1 MFKKHYFNIVID
13 LKSKEGTMHNL
24 FKFIH
29 SYLFV
34 IVQLKHMNNI
44 FVLVTT
50 LQSTLFPQMLT
61 LKNSDAIVY
70 TN

>member
-44 FVLVTT
+44 FV
-50 LQSTLFPQMLT
+50 
-61 LKNSDAIVY
+61 
-70 TN
+70 